1 MIGLTS
7 FNVSATA
14 IATYGGPGSQAWNVM
29 IAQDVSQSFT
39 DSGQCPNC
47 LTNAKAADKA
57 LLNCVNQNAGT
68 GSKFGVDLL
77 TGKSTSGAPYL
88 DATTSN
94 NFKTLSD
101 DIDKIKGCGNTGAP
115 ACSGTNFSPAI
126 TDAAGQLC
134 PAGSICSTGSA
145 TGPRYSIVLVTDGLP
160 NCEGMKGGDTACKN
174 AAITAV
180 NNAAA
185 QGTDVF
191 VIYYGTN
198 SSDANWLQTLP
209 RGNGFYLN
217 APTADDIVK
226 RMQQVCSSQPHRL
239 VY

>member
-1 MIGLTS
+1 VQAEQISLLMSKPLGVQSVINPLRAS
-7 FNVSATA
+7 
-14 IATYGGPGSQAWNVM
+14 GG
-29 IAQDVSQSFT
+29 
-39 DSGQCPNC
+39 
-47 LTNAKAADKA
+47 ADRE
-57 LLNCVNQNAGT
+57 
-68 GSKFGVDLL
+68 S
-77 TGKSTSGAPYL
+77 
-88 DATTSN
+88 
-94 NFKTLSD
+94 
-101 DIDKIKGCGNTGAP
+101 
-115 ACSGTNFSPAI
+115 
-126 TDAAGQLC
+126 
-134 PAGSICSTGSA
+134 
-145 TGPRYSIVLVTDGLP
+145 
-160 NCEGMKGGDTACKN
+160 GDTACKN